1 MSDEALYVVI
11 MAGGKG
17 SRLWPLSR
25 PNHPKQFLP
34 LLDGISLLQATWR
47 RALRL
52 CQPEQV
58 LVVGDAVYQEL
69 YREQLPDLPPGNLL
83 LEPVGRNT
91 AACVALAAVHAHRR
105 KPDSVT
111 IVLPADHVIFNEDEW
126 CVAVQVAAEHARRS
140 SRLVAVGVKADAPEP
155 RFGYMLR
162 GPLLEQLD
170 SRDVFAVERF
180 VEKPDEASLAPLLQS
195 GLCLRNMGTFAW
207 RADSILTEVDAY
219 LPAVSTRLRNFAP
232 TIGTDA
238 ELAALKAVYAA
249 MPSISIDHGVLQHS
263 RRLSVVPS
271 DIQRVD
277 VGDFSAFAVLW
288 PQDAQGNAV
297 KGRHVSLK
305 SAGNII
311 YSPALRVA
319 TVGVRDLVIVADG
332 DTVLVCPRSHTQE
345 IKDLLQLIGEEKRGN
360 HHC

>member
-25 PNHPKQFLP
+25 PDRPKQFLP
-34 LLDGISLLQATWR
+34 LLDGISLLQATWQR
-47 RALRL
+47 VLKL
-52 CQPEQV
+52 VQPEQV
-58 LVVGDAVYQEL
+58 LIVGDAAYREL

-83 LEPVGRNT
+83 LEPLGRNT
-91 AACVALAAVHAHRR
+91 AACVALAALYARR
-105 KPDSVT
+105 RQPDSVT
-111 IVLPADHVIFNEDEW
+111 IVLPADHVIFNEGEW
-126 CVAVQVAAEHARRS
+126 CAAVQVAAEHARCS
-140 SRLVAVGVKADAPEP
+140 GRLVAVGVEAEAPEP

-162 GPLLEQLD
+162 GPLLEQL
-170 SRDVFAVERF
+170 SGRDVFAVERF
-180 VEKPDEASLAPLLQS
+180 VEKPDKATLAPLLQS
-195 GLCLRNMGTFAW
+195 GLCLRNTGTFAW
-207 RADSILTEVDAY
+207 RADSILAEVDAY
-219 LPAVSTRLRNFAP
+219 LPAVSARLRELAP

-238 ELAALKAVYAA
+238 EPAALEAAYAD

-263 RRLSVVPS
+263 RRLSVVAS

-297 KGRHVSLK
+297 KGHHVSFR
-305 SAGNII
+305 STNNIV

-319 TVGVRDLVIVADG
+319 TVGVRDLVIIADG
-332 DTVLVCPRSHTQE
+332 DTVLVCPRSRTQE